1 MKIKSI
7 KYNFLMNLIYNVA
20 MYLFPVITYPY
31 VTRILAPGEIGKVT
45 FAQSF
50 STYFSIIA
58 ICGISTYATRKVA
71 ILRDKPD
78 DLSKFV
84 KEILLLETVLSF
96 SVFVIYV
103 TVIFFF
109 PYLKNRQNELLLM
122 SVNIFTGG
130 ISSLWLY
137 NGLEQFESITKRFLI
152 CKTFTVVL
160 LYLTVRNG
168 KDYLWYAVFMFLSD
182 ALVNLLGLIL
192 VPRYVSLKNGHV
204 GNFFCHIKGS
214 IIFLASTIA
223 NCIYTNLDSVM
234 LTFLTNDTQTG
245 FYSTALK
252 IRTLLTAV
260 VLALARV
267 LMPRLAYSLRD
278 GKRSGVE
285 NTIQKVMHITILGAL
300 YLTLFTVFFADKIIV
315 LFAGEVYVEAANT
328 LRWTIMSVP
337 VFSISAVFTEQLY
350 IAQNKEKT
358 VAKIIILGAIADL
371 VLNWILMPLYG
382 ASGGAAATFF
392 TEVIVLVLCL
402 AKNGKDNRLYFQI
415 EMVPLIL
422 FLLLIEC
429 ALLLCSRIIF
439 KINYFS
445 VFFIGIVYTVVYMFL
460 LIVMKDGETY
470 ALINVFIKK
479 FNKNGGKNE

>member
-1 MKIKSI
+1 MKVKSI

-20 MYLFPVITYPY
+20 MYLFPIITYPY
-31 VTRILAPGEIGKVT
+31 VTRILAPSEIGKVT

-58 ICGISTYATRKVA
+58 ICGISTYAMRKVA

-78 DLSKFV
+78 DLGKFV

-96 SVFVIYV
+96 FVFVIYV
-103 TVIFFF
+103 IVIFFF

-160 LYLTVRNG
+160 LYLTVRSS
-168 KDYLWYAVFMFLSD
+168 KDYLWYAVFTFLSD

-192 VPRYVSLKNGHV
+192 IPRYVNLKSLHV

-234 LTFLTNDTQTG
+234 LTFLTDDTQTG

-252 IRTLLTAV
+252 IRTLLIAV

-278 GKRSGVE
+278 GKNSEVG
-285 NTIQKVMHITILGAL
+285 NTVQRVMHITILGAV
-300 YLTLFTVFFADKIIV
+300 YLTLFTVFFADKIMVI
-315 LFAGEVYVEAANT
+315 FAGEIYVGAANT
-328 LRWTIMSVP
+328 LRWTVMSVP
-337 VFSISAVFTEQLY
+337 VFAVSAVFTEQLY

-358 VAKIIILGAIADL
+358 VTKIIILGAMADL
-371 VLNWILMPLYG
+371 VLNWILMPVYG
-382 ASGGAAATFF
+382 SSGGAAATFF

-402 AKNGKDNRLYFQI
+402 ARNGTDNRLYFQS
-415 EMVPLIL
+415 EMFLVML
-422 FLLLIEC
+422 FLLLTEC

-439 KINYFS
+439 QFNYLS
-445 VFFIGIVYTVVYMFL
+445 VFLTGIIYTIVYLFI
-460 LIVMKDGETY
+460 LIIMKDSETY
-470 ALINVFIKK
+470 VLINMLIKK
-479 FNKNGGKNE
+479 FNKLGGKK